1 MLFLVFFLVLAFA
14 LGVLWWII
22 LGLIAYH
29 FSRITDHVILPF
41 VLAYR
46 VVRGQMTFRMAWWLF
61 DFWWPFKFV
70 RRGRAKWRIWKA
82 NRYRGVDE
90 LHPSLGIDV
99 WAMTQLTKDERNA
112 YLENLDR
119 RRARLHEMDL
129 RRTG

>member
-1 MLFLVFFLVLAFA
+1 MLFLALFLVLAA
-14 LGVLWWII
+14 CLGILWWLI
-22 LGLIAYH
+22 LSFLNY
-29 FSRITDHVILPF
+29 FSDDIILPF

-61 DFWWPFKFV
+61 DSWWPFKFV
-70 RRGRAKWRIWKA
+70 RRRRAKWRIWKA
-82 NRYRGVDE
+82 NRYRGMDE

-119 RRARLHEMDL
+119 RRARLHEM
-129 RRTG
+129 GI